1 MTLSSKNAKELTAV
15 ESPVRRSERFGSAN
29 NISNRYLFPPQCF
42 ICGIYHKQC
51 SKRDDYTRILLTKDG
66 EQTIRLAAGHKL
78 PLFYRKDK
86 AIDLIS
92 SELRFHESCYKTFTY
107 GYSNSFTEKKLD
119 PPLLNKSPSEEDLQ
133 EEGNYED
140 VKQYINQHVS
150 PD

>member
-29 NISNRYLFPPQCF
+29 NISNRYLFPPPCF

-66 EQTIRLAAGHKL
+66 EQTIRLAARHKL

-86 AIDLIS
+86 AIDLI
-92 SELRFHESCYKTFTY
+92 
-107 GYSNSFTEKKLD
+107 
-119 PPLLNKSPSEEDLQ
+119 
-133 EEGNYED
+133 
-140 VKQYINQHVS
+140 
-150 PD
+150 